1 MLNKLVAF
9 MGKKRNRQ
17 YNLSSIHSNIIKTSG
32 STDFGNSDEELL
44 RKKMNLLALLLS
56 FEKYWSPYSL
66 SDGSLYKEEAKEEA
80 GKVVSLFKDLYG
92 VEFFERSVDG
102 DILKPSEKMEQ
113 KLFVRSLASWLST
126 EELFPNFAQRNFT
139 VNRNRNYFQN
149 VLAKF
154 ENDLV
159 EELGLPIKLKCTT
172 SSNEDSFHK
181 NVLKWAAQL
190 PDEVI
195 SKVDDAYIE
204 KMSDCDTLVLVG
216 DIRRSQ
222 DLMTYGT
229 DANTYRDNIIE
240 FMNKTRQI
248 LKQNCGLYDRFTGD
262 GFIAYFSE
270 YMCDQEGKDY
280 YEMMLKSCREIL
292 EFSKP
297 FFEKWTS
304 LLRRIPETEIG
315 LCIGVDSGKVS
326 FKDLNNQLFAIGDA
340 CVWATRMNSA
350 GENGDV
356 ILNNIPYQVLSKALN
371 ADNCKRINSVT
382 KGGEHFSAYRL
393 TIKNIHYE
401 SRRERV
407 QEHREPRAIS

>member
-1 MLNKLVAF
+1 MEEINKQ
-9 MGKKRNRQ
+9 KD
-17 YNLSSIHSNIIKTSG
+17 SSTIRVGVESSNSE
-32 STDFGNSDEELL
+32 NSDKDLW

-92 VEFFERSVDG
+92 VEFFERSDNG

-126 EELFPNFAQRNFT
+126 EDLFPNFAQRNLT

-149 VLAKF
+149 VLAEF

-159 EELGLPIKLKCTT
+159 EELGLPIKLRCTT
-172 SSNEDSFHK
+172 STNEESFHK

-190 PDEVI
+190 PDDVI
-195 SKVDDAYIE
+195 SKVDEAYIE
-204 KMSDCDTLVLVG
+204 NMGKFDTLVVVG

-248 LKQNCGLYDRFTGD
+248 LKQNCGIYDRFTGD
-262 GFIAYFSE
+262 GFIAYFTE
-270 YMCDQEGKDY
+270 YMCNQEGKDY

-356 ILNNIPYQVLSKALN
+356 ILNNIPYQVLSTALN

-401 SRRERV
+401 SRREKI

>member
-1 MLNKLVAF
+1 MEEINKQKHTSTCRVGIDSF
-9 MGKKRNRQ
+9 
-17 YNLSSIHSNIIKTSG
+17 SSTKSEKT
-32 STDFGNSDEELL
+32 DEEIW

-80 GKVVSLFKDLYG
+80 GKIVSLFKDLYG
-92 VEFFERSVDG
+92 IEFFERSDNG

-149 VLAKF
+149 VLAEF

-159 EELGLPIKLKCTT
+159 EELELPIKLKCST
-172 SSNEDSFHK
+172 SNDEESLHK
-181 NVLKWAAQL
+181 NVLKWAAQF

-195 SKVDDAYIE
+195 SKVDKAYID

-229 DANTYRDNIIE
+229 GADTYRENIIE
-240 FMNKTRQI
+240 FMNTTRQI
-248 LKQNCGLYDRFTGD
+248 LKRNCGLYDRFTGD

-304 LLRRIPETEIG
+304 QLRRIPETEIG
-315 LCIGVDSGKVS
+315 LCIGVDSGIVS

-356 ILNNIPYQVLSKALN
+356 ILNNIPYQVLSNALN

-393 TIKNIHYE
+393 TIENIHYE
-401 SRRERV
+401 SKREKI